1 MLPTSDRS
9 ATAYVDLRRRLTDVL
24 AEVPDDVAA
33 ATPVPACPGWSV
45 TDLAAHVYGVPR
57 DVLDGNVTDAG
68 SSAWTSAQVGRF
80 APRGL
85 AHLVA
90 GWNEEAPPFEE
101 MLAGFPD
108 GIAARIAFDTGAH
121 EHDLRGA
128 LGQPGGRDAATVLIG
143 LEFMGEGIAAHIAHR
158 SLPGVEYVTPGYAA
172 TLGEGP
178 RRVRVATD
186 TFTLYRT
193 VTGRRSAAQVRAL
206 PWEGD
211 PFPYLEAFVGSPIA
225 LPDVDIVE

>member
-1 MLPTSDRS
+1 MLPTSDQS
-9 ATAYVDLRRRLTDVL
+9 AAAYVDLRRRLTDVL
-24 AEVPDDVAA
+24 ADVPDGVAA
-33 ATPVPACPGWSV
+33 TTPVPACPGWTV
-45 TDLAAHVYGVPR
+45 TDLVAHVYGVPR
-57 DVLDGNVTDAG
+57 DVLHGNLDGAG
-68 SSAWTSAQVGRF
+68 TASWTAAQVGRF

-85 AHLVA
+85 AELLDE
-90 GWNEEAPPFEE
+90 WNRAAPEFETV
-101 MLAGFPD
+101 LAGVPD

-128 LGQPGGRDAATVLIG
+128 LGRPGGRGADTVLIG
-143 LEFMGEGIAAHIAHR
+143 LGFMVEGMAGFVAR
-158 SLPGVEYVTPGYAA
+158 QSLPGVEFVTPGYAT

-178 RRVRVATD
+178 GRVRVETD

-211 PFPYLEAFVGSPIA
+211 PFPYLAMFAGSPLA